1 MNTTGLCSL
10 WIFVEEEV
18 VGELVGGL
26 YDLVIAQQA
35 EVVAC
40 HPLFDVE
47 GVHEVAVDIGGGEHA
62 AAGESG
68 AGDALQLLQFAF
80 FELVFALLALEDVAT
95 GFFAP
100 AKLQGWDLQGGSRRA
115 L

>member
-1 MNTTGLCSL
+1 MNTTGLCPL

-40 HPLFDVE
+40 HPLLYVE
-47 GVHEVAVDIGGGEHA
+47 GVHEVAVDICGGEYA
-62 AAGESG
+62 AAGESS
-68 AGDALQLLQFAF
+68 AGDALQFL
-80 FELVFALLALEDVAT
+80 
-95 GFFAP
+95 
-100 AKLQGWDLQGGSRRA
+100 
-115 L
+115 

>member
-10 WIFVEEEV
+10 WIFVKEEV

-40 HPLFDVE
+40 HPLLDVE
-47 GVHEVAVDIGGGEHA
+47 GVHVSTRTK
-62 AAGESG
+62 SG
-68 AGDALQLLQFAF
+68 SSSLLVKGPYAMTASTRSFSRSNPARPYIWRLMVLSRLICPSTGPLLQGCVSAF
-80 FELVFALLALEDVAT
+80 LTA
-95 GFFAP
+95 
-100 AKLQGWDLQGGSRRA
+100 S
-115 L
+115 

>member
-1 MNTTGLCSL
+1 M
-10 WIFVEEEV
+10 
-18 VGELVGGL
+18 
-26 YDLVIAQQA
+26 IAQQA

-95 GFFAP
+95 SFFAP
-100 AKLQGWDLQGGSRRA
+100 AKLQGWYLQGGAVAHFEGFDLAAVVVVVFFHQQNAGRFA
-115 L
+115 LHF